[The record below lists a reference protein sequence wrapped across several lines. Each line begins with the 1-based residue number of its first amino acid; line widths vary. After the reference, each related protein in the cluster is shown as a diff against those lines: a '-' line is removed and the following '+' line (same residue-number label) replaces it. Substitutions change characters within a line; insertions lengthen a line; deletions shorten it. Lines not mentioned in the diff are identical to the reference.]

1 MVHKLKEKKNFFPFV
16 DQKNTNDSKEISNF
30 LLSKDE
36 ALSPLNDNLDEI
48 EIIEEL
54 QQLNLLEK
62 MYELNSNVFFVSSRT
77 TTDSDISNEQEIYNY
92 IIILIKGL
100 LFYLL

>member
-16 DQKNTNDSKEISNF
+16 DQKNTNDSNEISNF